1 MSVIALDNYISV
13 CLGIEHMTNIEI
25 TNTADTQVI
34 GYLERQMHMLHNEI
48 QALTYQMEARID
60 ASKNDLE
67 TIRQL
72 KVHYTSLLNTA
83 LAYENFDLDDFES
96 CLS

>member
-1 MSVIALDNYISV
+1 
-13 CLGIEHMTNIEI
+13 MTNIEI
-25 TNTADTQVI
+25 TNTADPQVI
-34 GYLERQMHMLHNEI
+34 GYLERQ
-48 QALTYQMEARID
+48 
-60 ASKNDLE
+60 NDCE

-96 CLS
+96 CLSWERHSE